1 MTSCKEL
8 ARQVKDNIKEH
19 ASGMAVR
26 PSLAIITVG
35 ADHASAAYIKGK
47 IKDYVT
53 LGDKLQSVV
62 SAIGEA
68 FKGGM

>member
-8 ARQVKDNIKEH
+8 AQQVKDNIKEH

-35 ADHASAAYIKGK
+35 AGHASAAYIKSE
-47 IKDYVT
+47 IKDY
-53 LGDKLQSVV
+53 GDKLQSVV